1 MNVTMCTNNHY
12 FDSDMYDVCPICG
25 AGVKANN
32 FSDSGKKSSGSP
44 KFGGLFHK
52 KKNTEERA
60 AEPVSRGNPVSMPE
74 SFSQSGKKM
83 PVYSNQV
90 SGTTGGGGLQPIGG
104 QPNSEKTIDFW
115 NVNKSSREDKE
126 PAVNTAVNSV
136 PEPSVSANASEKDS
150 GESDKS
156 ESAAAEPEQSRP
168 SLLDAVKK
176 VSANTD
182 EKTISYF
189 SAANKKMLSS
199 DTPKGPVDPVVGW
212 LVCVSGP
219 HFGDS
224 FSIVSGKN
232 SIGRSTENKIVISG
246 DNTVSRSKHALIIYE
261 PKKRNFYLQPG
272 DGSGLTYLNNDDVFE
287 TKIISA
293 KDIIEIGS
301 SKFMFVPLCDE
312 SFSWS
317 DYEENEQ

>member
-115 NVNKSSREDKE
+115 NVNNRSRAD
-126 PAVNTAVNSV
+126 PHCWM
-136 PEPSVSANASEKDS
+136 
-150 GESDKS
+150 
-156 ESAAAEPEQSRP
+156 QSKRF
-168 SLLDAVKK
+168 LQIRTKK
-176 VSANTD
+176 
-182 EKTISYF
+182 
-189 SAANKKMLSS
+189 
-199 DTPKGPVDPVVGW
+199 P
-212 LVCVSGP
+212 
-219 HFGDS
+219 
-224 FSIVSGKN
+224 
-232 SIGRSTENKIVISG
+232 
-246 DNTVSRSKHALIIYE
+246 
-261 PKKRNFYLQPG
+261 
-272 DGSGLTYLNNDDVFE
+272 
-287 TKIISA
+287 
-293 KDIIEIGS
+293 
-301 SKFMFVPLCDE
+301 
-312 SFSWS
+312 
-317 DYEENEQ
+317 

>member
-60 AEPVSRGNPVSMPE
+60 AEPVSRENPVSMPE

-136 PEPSVSANASEKDS
+136 RSLRSLQMHRRRI
-150 GESDKS
+150 
-156 ESAAAEPEQSRP
+156 AENRTKVNRQRRNRSRADPHCWMQSKRF
-168 SLLDAVKK
+168 LQIRTK
-176 VSANTD
+176 
-182 EKTISYF
+182 KTISYF

-317 DYEENEQ
+317 DYEEKEQ